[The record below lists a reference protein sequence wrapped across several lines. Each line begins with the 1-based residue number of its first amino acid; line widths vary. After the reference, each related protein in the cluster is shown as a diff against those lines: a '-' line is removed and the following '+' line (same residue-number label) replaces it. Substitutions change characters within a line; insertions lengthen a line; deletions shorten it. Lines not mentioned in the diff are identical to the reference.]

1 MSFAKLWNMLKHR
14 NLALFANLQHNLH
27 EYNECKETDQASIQ
41 SNLLYYCFQNMN
53 IEFKKLN

>member
-53 IEFKKLN
+53 IEFKN